1 MMMLQNIST
10 PFIQLNTFVL
20 VLYRKKK
27 SLIRNL
33 RVFQKI
39 IHLQMDNACIFAD
52 LSSFVFFF
60 FLIDSPFHSGGPWH

>member
-20 VLYRKKK
+20 VLYRKK

-39 IHLQMDNACIFAD
+39 IHLEMDNACIFAD

-60 FLIDSPFHSGGPWH
+60 FF